1 MALSTCQPCSKCSI
15 QHPGGSWAGDLPI
28 FRLDLPRI
36 FENPDID
43 EQVPRRLQA
52 SRQVNVRPLA
62 LVRGEQVAVLPDIVL
77 FLGAETAARV
87 GVARGGCAIGPG
99 CWLAGKIEDIGAVP
113 HKFFE
118 LVGACPMVGQEAALV
133 SSDGQVVDEKG
144 ACRGLL
150 DRGVKGALKRLQQ
163 AGHVPVQ
170 VADFA
175 GYGPDQLGLV
185 WREMREVL
193 CSFGVL
199 NLADM

>member
-1 MALSTCQPCSKCSI
+1 MLKMQHTALP
-15 QHPGGSWAGDLPI
+15 AGADDLPI
-28 FRLDLPRI
+28 LRLDLPRI

-43 EQVPRRLQA
+43 KQIPRGLQA
-52 SRQVNVRPLA
+52 PRQVNIRPLA
-62 LVRGEQVAVLPDIVL
+62 LVRSQEVAVLPDIVL
-77 FLGAETAARV
+77 FLGAETAACVRV
-87 GVARGGCAIGPG
+87 ADGGCAIGSR
-99 CWLAGKIEDIGAVP
+99 CWLAGEIEDIGAVP
-113 HKFFE
+113 DELLE

-133 SSDGQVVDEKG
+133 SPDGQVVDEEG

-150 DRGVKGALKRLQQ
+150 DRGVKGALERLQQ

-175 GYGPDQLGLV
+175 CYGPDQLGLV

-199 NLADM
+199 NLVGM